1 MSECAMPADQ
11 NSLFEGDESNDREFV
26 GLHVEKSK
34 IEDTA
39 FRNCKFINCRFS
51 ECGFVDCAFEKCL
64 FDRCDLSLLGV
75 AHTSFRD
82 TYFLASKAIG
92 INWTRSSNPA
102 SIHFKDCA
110 INYSVFF
117 GMSLTRM
124 KMLHCVAHET
134 DFADANLT
142 GAILRET
149 DFHNSVFS
157 NTNLTRADFRG
168 AENYSINPNH
178 NTLKK
183 TIFSLPEAISLLS
196 TLDIILE

>member
-1 MSECAMPADQ
+1 MPADQ
-11 NSLFEGDESNDREFV
+11 NSLFEGEEANDREFV
-26 GLHVEKSK
+26 SLHLERSE
-34 IEDTA
+34 IEGTA
-39 FRNCKFINCRFS
+39 FRNCKFVDCRFS
-51 ECGFVDCAFEKCL
+51 ECSFVDCAFEKCL

-75 AHTSFRD
+75 AHSSFRE

-92 INWTRSSNPA
+92 INWVQASNPA
-102 SIHFKDCA
+102 TIHFKDCV

-124 KMLHCVAHET
+124 KMLHCVAHEAN
-134 DFADANLT
+134 FADANLT

-149 DFHNSVFS
+149 DFHKSLFS
-157 NTNLTRADFRG
+157 NTNLTRADLRE
-168 AENYSINPNH
+168 AENYAINPNH

-196 TLDIILE
+196 ALDIILK

>member
-1 MSECAMPADQ
+1 MSEGAMPADP
-11 NSLFEGDESNDREFV
+11 NSLFEGDEYNDREFADV
-26 GLHVEKSK
+26 HVEKSE

-51 ECGFVDCAFEKCL
+51 ECGFVDCVFEKCL

-75 AHTSFRD
+75 AHSSFRN
-82 TYFLASKAIG
+82 TYFLASKVIG
-92 INWTRSSNPA
+92 INWTQASNPA
-102 SIHFKDCA
+102 SIHFKDCV

-117 GMSLTRM
+117 GMSLARM
-124 KMLHCVAHET
+124 KMLHCVAHEVN
-134 DFADANLT
+134 FADANLT

-149 DFHNSVFS
+149 DFRKSVFS
-157 NTNLTRADFRG
+157 NTNLTRADFRE
-168 AENYSINPNH
+168 AENYAIHPNH

-183 TIFSLPEAISLLS
+183 TIFALPEAISLLS